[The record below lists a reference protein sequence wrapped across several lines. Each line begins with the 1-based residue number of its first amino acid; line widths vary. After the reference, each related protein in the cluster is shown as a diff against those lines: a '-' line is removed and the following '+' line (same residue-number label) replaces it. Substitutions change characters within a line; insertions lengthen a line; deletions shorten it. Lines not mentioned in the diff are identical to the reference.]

1 MKQKISKAKKGDEEA
16 FRQIIN
22 YIKND
27 LYKLAYSY
35 LKNEEDAKDILQ
47 DTAIDIYTSIKYL
60 KNEKSFK
67 KWAEQIVVNKCKT
80 FFNRKEKK
88 EISVDFNNME
98 TYREFMGEMIEME
111 NDLDFNLLINKLDKE
126 ERMVVILYYSDKY
139 KIKEISKILKMNENT
154 VKIKLHRARK
164 KIERLGKGGDLIGL
178 NR

>member
-1 MKQKISKAKKGDEEA
+1 MKQKITKAQKGDEEA

-22 YIKND
+22 YVKND

-35 LKNEEDAKDILQ
+35 LKNEEDAKDVLQ
-47 DTAIDIYTSIKYL
+47 DTAIDIYNSINHL
-60 KNEKSFK
+60 KNEESFK
-67 KWAEQIVVNKCKT
+67 KWAEKIVVNKCKK

-88 EISVDFNNME
+88 EISVDFNNIDSYSQFIGNMLE
-98 TYREFMGEMIEME
+98 TE
-111 NDLDFNLLINKLDKE
+111 NNLDFNLLISKLDEE
-126 ERMVVILYYSDKY
+126 ERMVIILYYSEKY

-164 KIERLGKGGDLIGL
+164 KIEKMKKGGNLIGT